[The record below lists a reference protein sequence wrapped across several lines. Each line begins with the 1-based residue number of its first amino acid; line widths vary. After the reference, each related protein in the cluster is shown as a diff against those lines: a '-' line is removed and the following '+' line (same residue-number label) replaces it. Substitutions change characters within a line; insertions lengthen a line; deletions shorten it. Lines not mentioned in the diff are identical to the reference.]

1 MARILVTG
9 AGGMLGSAVAVT
21 AMAAGHDV
29 GARERSQLDITDAA
43 AVDDA
48 LASEPWDAV
57 VNCAAWTDVDG
68 AEEQEEQATL
78 VNGEG
83 PANLARACAVSG
95 VRLVHVST
103 DYVFAGDKEG
113 PYVESDPTGPRSAYG
128 RSKLAGEEAVT
139 ASGADHAIVRTSWLY
154 GAGGG
159 NFVDT
164 MLRLGGERDSVAVV
178 DDQLGRPTWTGDLA
192 PALVALAAAPGTG
205 LFHAA
210 GEGSCTWFELARTA
224 LGLAGSDCVVEPTTT
239 ENFPRPAPRPAN
251 SVLDSERGG
260 EAVRLGAW
268 QDGLVAYLN
277 EIGAAQPTTAGGG
290 SQ

>member
-1 MARILVTG
+1 MARLLVTG
-9 AGGMLGSAVAVT
+9 AGGMLGSAVAAT

-29 GARERSQLDITDAA
+29 GARERSRLDITDAA
-43 AVDDA
+43 AVDEA
-48 LASEPWDAV
+48 IGAERWDAV

-68 AEEQEEQATL
+68 AEEHEEQATL

-83 PANLARACAVSG
+83 PANLARACATSG

-128 RSKLAGEEAVT
+128 RSKLAGEQAVA
-139 ASGADHAIVRTSWLY
+139 ASGAEQATVRTSWLY
-154 GAGGG
+154 GAGGP

-164 MLRLGGERDSVAVV
+164 MLRLGGERDSVSVV

-192 PALVALAAAPGTG
+192 PALVACATSGATG

-210 GEGSCTWFELARTA
+210 GQGSCTWFELARTA
-224 LGLAGSDCVVEPTTT
+224 LGLAGSDCLVEPTTT
-239 ENFPRPAPRPAN
+239 ESFPRPAPRPAN
-251 SVLDSERGG
+251 SVLDTERGG
-260 EAVRLGAW
+260 EAVRLGPW

-277 EIGAAQPTTAGGG
+277 EIGAAQPSTAGERP
-290 SQ
+290 

>member
-9 AGGMLGSAVAVT
+9 AGGMLGSAVAAT

-29 GARERSQLDITDAA
+29 GARERSQLDITDAG
-43 AVDDA
+43 AVDAA
-48 LASEPWDAV
+48 LASEPWGAV
-57 VNCAAWTDVDG
+57 INCAAWTDVDG
-68 AEEQEEQATL
+68 AEEHEEQATR

-83 PANLARACAVSG
+83 PANLASACATHG
-95 VRLVHVST
+95 ARLLHVST

-113 PYVESDPTGPRSAYG
+113 PYLESDRPGPRSAYG
-128 RSKLAGEEAVT
+128 RSKLAGEEAV
-139 ASGADHAIVRTSWLY
+139 AVSGADHAIVRAGWLY

-164 MLRLGGERDSVAVV
+164 MLRLGGERESVSVV

-192 PALVALAAAPGTG
+192 PALVALATAPATG

-210 GEGSCTWFELARTA
+210 GQGSCTWFGLARA
-224 LGLAGSDCVVEPTTT
+224 VLELAGSPCVVQAATTD
-239 ENFPRPAPRPAN
+239 EFQRPAPRPAN
-251 SVLDSERGG
+251 SVLDTERGG
-260 EAVRLGAW
+260 DAVRLGPW

-277 EIGAAQPTTAGGG
+277 EIGAALPAEAGGG
-290 SQ
+290 SR

>member
-9 AGGMLGSAVAVT
+9 AGGMLGSAVAAT

-29 GARERSQLDITDAA
+29 GARGRSRLDITDRG
-43 AVDDA
+43 AVDA
-48 LASEPWDAV
+48 ELASEPWDAV

-68 AEEQEEQATL
+68 AEENEEQATL

-83 PANLARACAVSG
+83 PANMARACAANG
-95 VRLVHVST
+95 IRLVHVST

-113 PYVESDPTGPRSAYG
+113 PYLESDPTGPRSAYG
-128 RSKLAGEEAVT
+128 RSKLAGEEAVG

-154 GAGGG
+154 GAGGT

-164 MLRLGGERDSVAVV
+164 MLKLGGERDSVSVV

-192 PALVALAAAPGTG
+192 PALVALAVAPATG

-210 GEGSCTWFELARTA
+210 GEGSCTWFGLARTA
-224 LGLAGSDCVVEPTTT
+224 LELAGSECVVEPTTT

-251 SVLDSERGG
+251 SVLDSGRGT
-260 EAVRLGAW
+260 EAVRLGPW

-277 EIGAAQPTTAGGG
+277 EIGAVHPAGAGGG
-290 SQ
+290 SR

>member
-9 AGGMLGSAVAVT
+9 AGGMLGSAVAAT

-29 GARERSQLDITDAA
+29 GARERSQLDITDAG
-43 AVDDA
+43 AVDAA
-48 LASEPWDAV
+48 LASEPWGAV
-57 VNCAAWTDVDG
+57 INCAAWTDVDG
-68 AEEQEEQATL
+68 AEEHEAQATL

-83 PANLARACAVSG
+83 PANLARACAANG
-95 VRLVHVST
+95 VRIVHVST

-128 RSKLAGEEAVT
+128 RSKLAGEEAVA
-139 ASGADHAIVRTSWLY
+139 ASGADHAIARTSWLY

-164 MLRLGGERDSVAVV
+164 MLRLGGERDSVSVV

-192 PALVALAAAPGTG
+192 PALVALATAPATG

-210 GEGSCTWFELARTA
+210 GQGSCTWFELARTA
-224 LGLAGSDCVVEPTTT
+224 LELAGSACVVEPTTT

-251 SVLDSERGG
+251 SVLDTERGE
-260 EAVRLGAW
+260 EAVRLGPW

-277 EIGAAQPTTAGGG
+277 EIGADHPATAGGG
-290 SQ
+290 PR

>member
-1 MARILVTG
+1 MARVLVTG
-9 AGGMLGSAVAVT
+9 AGGMLGSAVAAT

-29 GARERSQLDITDAA
+29 GARERSRLDITDPG
-43 AVDDA
+43 AVDEE
-48 LASEPWDAV
+48 LAAEPWDVV

-68 AEEQEEQATL
+68 AEENEEQATL

-83 PANLARACAVSG
+83 PANLARACAANG
-95 VRLVHVST
+95 IRLVHVST
-103 DYVFAGDKEG
+103 DYVFAGDKDG
-113 PYVESDPTGPRSAYG
+113 PYLESDPTGPRSAYG

-139 ASGADHAIVRTSWLY
+139 ASGAEHAIVRTSWLY
-154 GAGGG
+154 GAGGT

-164 MLRLGGERDSVAVV
+164 MLRLGTERDSVSVV
-178 DDQLGRPTWTGDLA
+178 DDQRGRPTWTGDLA
-192 PALVALAAAPGTG
+192 PALVACATASPTG

-210 GEGSCTWFELARTA
+210 GEGSCTWFGLARTA
-224 LGLAGSDCVVEPTTT
+224 LELAGSECVVEPTTT

-260 EAVRLGAW
+260 EAVRLGPW
-268 QDGLVAYLN
+268 EDGLVAYLD

-290 SQ
+290 PQ

>member
-1 MARILVTG
+1 
-9 AGGMLGSAVAVT
+9 MLGSAVAAT

-29 GARERSQLDITDAA
+29 GARERSRLDITDPG
-43 AVDDA
+43 AVDEE
-48 LASEPWDAV
+48 LAAEPWDVV

-68 AEEQEEQATL
+68 AEENEEQATL

-83 PANLARACAVSG
+83 PANLARACAANG
-95 VRLVHVST
+95 IRLVHVST
-103 DYVFAGDKEG
+103 DYVFAGDKDG
-113 PYVESDPTGPRSAYG
+113 PYLESDPTGPRSAYG

-139 ASGADHAIVRTSWLY
+139 ASGAEHAIVRTSWLY
-154 GAGGG
+154 GAGGT

-164 MLRLGGERDSVAVV
+164 MLKLGGERDSVSVV

-192 PALVALAAAPGTG
+192 PALVALAVAPATG

-210 GEGSCTWFELARTA
+210 GEGSCTWFGLARTA
-224 LGLAGSDCVVEPTTT
+224 LELAGSECVVEPTTT

-251 SVLDSERGG
+251 SVLDSGRGT
-260 EAVRLGAW
+260 EAVRLGPW

-277 EIGAAQPTTAGGG
+277 EIGAVHPAGAGGG
-290 SQ
+290 SR

>member
-1 MARILVTG
+1 MARLLVTG
-9 AGGMLGSAVAVT
+9 AGGMLGSAVAAT
-21 AMAAGHDV
+21 ALAAGHEV
-29 GARERSQLDITDAA
+29 GARERSRLDITDAA
-43 AVDDA
+43 AVEQA
-48 LASEPWDAV
+48 LGSEPWDAV
-57 VNCAAWTDVDG
+57 INCAAWTDVDG
-68 AEEQEEQATL
+68 AEEHEAQATL

-83 PANLARACAVSG
+83 PANLAGSCAANG

-103 DYVFAGDKEG
+103 DYVFDGEKQG

-128 RSKLAGEEAVT
+128 RSKLAGEQAVA

-154 GAGGG
+154 GADGT

-164 MLRLGGERDSVAVV
+164 MLRLGSERESVSVV

-192 PALVALAAAPGTG
+192 PALVACATAEPTG

-210 GEGSCTWFELARTA
+210 GQGSCTWFELARTA
-224 LGLAGSDCVVEPTTT
+224 LELAGSECAVEPTTT

-251 SVLDSERGG
+251 SVLDTERGG
-260 EAVRLGAW
+260 EAVMLGPW

-277 EIGAAQPTTAGGG
+277 ETGAARPATAGGG
-290 SQ
+290 AQ

>member
-1 MARILVTG
+1 VARILVTG
-9 AGGMLGSAVAVT
+9 AGGMLGSAVAAT

-29 GARERSQLDITDAA
+29 GARERSQLDITDAG

-68 AEEQEEQATL
+68 AEDHEEEATL

-83 PANLARACAVSG
+83 PANLARACAASG

-113 PYVESDPTGPRSAYG
+113 PYVESDPTGPRSA
-128 RSKLAGEEAVT
+128 
-139 ASGADHAIVRTSWLY
+139 DHAIVRTSWLY

-164 MLRLGGERDSVAVV
+164 MLRLGGERDSVDVV

-192 PALVALAAAPGTG
+192 PALVALATAPGTG

-224 LGLAGSDCVVEPTTT
+224 LELAGSDCVVEPTTT

-260 EAVRLGAW
+260 EAVRLGPW

-290 SQ
+290 PQ

>member
-1 MARILVTG
+1 MARLLVTG
-9 AGGMLGSAVAVT
+9 AGGMLGSAVSAT
-21 AMAAGHDV
+21 ALAAGHGV
-29 GARERSQLDITDAA
+29 GARERSQLDITDAE
-43 AVDDA
+43 AVDRA
-48 LASEPWDAV
+48 IGSEPWDAV
-57 VNCAAWTDVDG
+57 INCAAWTDVDG
-68 AEEQEEQATL
+68 AEESEAQATL
-78 VNGEG
+78 VNGQG
-83 PANLARACAVSG
+83 PANLARACAAGG

-139 ASGADHAIVRTSWLY
+139 AAGGDHAIVRTSWLY
-154 GAGGG
+154 GAGGP

-192 PALVALAAAPGTG
+192 PALVACATASQAG

-210 GEGSCTWFELARTA
+210 GEGSCTWFELARQA
-224 LGLAGSDCVVEPTTT
+224 LAIAGSSCVIEPTTT

-251 SVLDSERGG
+251 SVLDTERG
-260 EAVRLGAW
+260 EQAVRLGPW
-268 QDGLVAYLN
+268 QDGLVAYLQ
-277 EIGAAQPTTAGGG
+277 ESGMAKATPSGG
-290 SQ
+290 SAQ